1 MILSQNQH
9 KQNNWEE
16 IRKYKTGPISQL
28 IDISDLKVLQLPT
41 SLWYLQWPYKNTA
54 LEEEEQHIA
63 PASVYTLSRMQS
75 MERVFEGLSMG
86 CKMQTCYNVS

>member
-28 IDISDLKVLQLPT
+28 IDISDLKVLRLPT

-54 LEEEEQHIA
+54 LEEEEQHTA
-63 PASVYTLSRMQS
+63 PASV
-75 MERVFEGLSMG
+75 
-86 CKMQTCYNVS
+86 

>member
-28 IDISDLKVLQLPT
+28 IDISDLKVLRLPT

-54 LEEEEQHIA
+54 LEEAEQHTT
-63 PASVYTLSRMQS
+63 PESVYTLSRMQS